1 MAHIKACQKAKS
13 DKAKER
19 KKLKGEKAAAAAGKD
34 QSSITDT
41 NGDVNGD
48 GDEKKKGAKK
58 MMKKDGD
65 GTKSKKRKADGKLR
79 TQRSR
84 DTFRRT
90 DSIQNQSSP
99 RNPRPRRRKKSL
111 RNPIQNP
118 KVALLAH
125 FIKFLTNIPS
135 PG

>member
-1 MAHIKACQKAKS
+1 LDDKDISAFPTGRPLHDEPDYTVCKKCKKPVIKSVALSHVKACQKAKS

-34 QSSITDT
+34 QGSIPDT
-41 NGDVNGD
+41 SGDAHGD

-79 TQRSR
+79 IS
-84 DTFRRT
+84 
-90 DSIQNQSSP
+90 
-99 RNPRPRRRKKSL
+99 
-111 RNPIQNP
+111 
-118 KVALLAH
+118 
-125 FIKFLTNIPS
+125 
-135 PG
+135 

>member
-1 MAHIKACQKAKS
+1 MPHIKACQKAKS

-34 QSSITDT
+34 QSSIPDT
-41 NGDVNGD
+41 SGDANCD

-58 MMKKDGD
+58 MTKKDGD
-65 GTKSKKRKADGKLR
+65 GTKSKKRKADGTLHPP
-79 TQRSR
+79 RSR
-84 DTFRRT
+84 DTCRCT
-90 DSIQNQSSP
+90 DSTQNQSFP
-99 RNPRPRRRKKSL
+99 RNPRQRKRRKSL
-111 RNPIQNP
+111 RSPTQNQ

-125 FIKFLTNIPS
+125 FMKFIANAPS

>member
-1 MAHIKACQKAKS
+1 MTHIKACQKAKS

-34 QSSITDT
+34 QSSIADT
-41 NGDVNGD
+41 NGEVNVD

-79 TQRSR
+79 T
-84 DTFRRT
+84 
-90 DSIQNQSSP
+90 
-99 RNPRPRRRKKSL
+99 
-111 RNPIQNP
+111 
-118 KVALLAH
+118 
-125 FIKFLTNIPS
+125 
-135 PG
+135 